1 MACVELC
8 QCCLRANEE
17 EIAYH
22 WCNDCNEAVCKNCGK
37 AHRRFSSAHD
47 VISIKDAPVGRKAV
61 PKYCVSHEN
70 KKLILFCVEHDKL
83 ICHACLSESHRQCN
97 SIVEI
102 EKVADGIKDSAAIKQ
117 LKEKMTKLKS
127 ILEKTQIENEQQ
139 LTTIN
144 IDKEAAIDHIKE
156 FLQSFKDHLIQI
168 DINLKKK
175 YEKIVIQNKQN
186 KDILTDLTQS
196 LQEQADWLCMLES
209 SSSESNIFHAVKHL
223 DTIQESREKQVSK
236 IKNDLTTI
244 PLDVL
249 PPEATKSIEKLF
261 QEFNQKTVS
270 QTVQFITTSISELK
284 QPQIKTDR
292 EIQPPPPQYQEFISS
307 NNCTFGAFCFTE
319 DDRMFVEEFVLP
331 GFECP
336 LKYCI
341 RVFDLQTNKSNE
353 IVISDNYKRNSSDR
367 SSICMYD
374 ETFVLL
380 ASMKAVMVIDMK
392 LLKMCRTIK
401 LEQSAVRGNLNGLK
415 WISCKGGNI
424 HVLVQSQHG
433 LWLCSIDFNGRI
445 LHEVDLPRSIA
456 DIDFDG
462 SKRFFYTDNYVNDI
476 HCISLNKSS
485 NTSKCYSSLD
495 LIAGCSILHISGD
508 ELLLLE
514 KNTSTIYKLDIK
526 NQRRSI
532 LKQKDDTENPTH
544 FNLSFKLNKIAIM
557 MGGGKRIRIFPF

>member
-22 WCNDCNEAVCKNCGK
+22 WCNDCNEVVCKNCGK
-37 AHRRFSSAHD
+37 AHRRFSSGHD

-139 LTTIN
+139 LTIIN
-144 IDKEAAIDHIKE
+144 IDKEAAIEHIKE
-156 FLQSFKDHLIQI
+156 FLQSFKDHLIQM

-196 LQEQADWLCMLES
+196 LHEQADWLCMLES

-223 DTIQESREKQVSK
+223 DTIQESREKQVNK
-236 IKNDLTTI
+236 IKNDLITI

-261 QEFNQKTVS
+261 QEFKQKTVS
-270 QTVQFITTSISELK
+270 QTVQSITTSTSELK
-284 QPQIKTDR
+284 QPQIKTDK
-292 EIQPPPPQYQEFISS
+292 EIQPPPSQYQEFISS

-319 DDRMFVEEFVLP
+319 DDRMLVEEFVL
-331 GFECP
+331 
-336 LKYCI
+336 
-341 RVFDLQTNKSNE
+341 VSTS
-353 IVISDNYKRNSSDR
+353 
-367 SSICMYD
+367 
-374 ETFVLL
+374 VL
-380 ASMKAVMVIDMK
+380 
-392 LLKMCRTIK
+392 T
-401 LEQSAVRGNLNGLK
+401 
-415 WISCKGGNI
+415 
-424 HVLVQSQHG
+424 
-433 LWLCSIDFNGRI
+433 
-445 LHEVDLPRSIA
+445 
-456 DIDFDG
+456 
-462 SKRFFYTDNYVNDI
+462 
-476 HCISLNKSS
+476 
-485 NTSKCYSSLD
+485 
-495 LIAGCSILHISGD
+495 
-508 ELLLLE
+508 
-514 KNTSTIYKLDIK
+514 
-526 NQRRSI
+526 
-532 LKQKDDTENPTH
+532 
-544 FNLSFKLNKIAIM
+544 
-557 MGGGKRIRIFPF
+557 